1 MNIHSLKKDTTKEW
15 YKKELEENK
24 REIIKGALISLAVTA
39 AFSLW
44 YFITGESFTLK
55 EYRFISEPTL
65 APRLL
70 SALVFASFG
79 RILYELKFY
88 YILYMIMVVF
98 LRVKKAA
105 YEEFKKL
112 LWHLMM
118 AFVGFVVVPWIIDVL
133 NKVISFFY
141 NIWVFVLYVLPPVA
155 VLICVFLIAVYV
167 FKNRAVK
174 GEVVAGGEGSTA

>member
-1 MNIHSLKKDTTKEW
+1 MVQKRTRREQAGDNQRSLDFSCRHRSFLTVVF
-15 YKKELEENK
+15 YHGRELHV
-24 REIIKGALISLAVTA
+24 KGVSLYLRADPCA
-39 AFSLW
+39 SAFFS
-44 YFITGESFTLK
+44 
-55 EYRFISEPTL
+55 
-65 APRLL
+65 
-70 SALVFASFG
+70 LVFASFG

-133 NKVISFFY
+133 NKVISFFDHQFS
-141 NIWVFVLYVLPPVA
+141 V
-155 VLICVFLIAVYV
+155 
-167 FKNRAVK
+167 
-174 GEVVAGGEGSTA
+174 